1 MYSSFLTLYSLV
13 GDAIP
18 KITVLWDADNESSP
32 HWNREIRTVHARA
45 VYGGWSSPCLKDMGR
60 KTRSST
66 GYLGLWKYD
75 ESRNAEGSGEGGP
88 ASRALMIS
96 HDEIQIH
103 CLDIENGKR
112 NIILN
117 MWRRVTRMG
126 RRQAD
131 LGLVTICRLP
141 VKTLVS
147 SRHSSGTIYYR
158 NKIRG
163 NMGKTCV
170 ASKIGCHSRHPLLL
184 SPDAV
189 PLDL

>member
-1 MYSSFLTLYSLV
+1 MLELLYQGLTAKCDMYSSLLTLYSIV

-18 KITVLWDADNESSP
+18 KFTVLCDADNESSP
-32 HWNREIRTVHARA
+32 HWNREIRTVRARG
-45 VYGGWSSPCLKDMGR
+45 VYGDWSSPCLKDMGR

-88 ASRALMIS
+88 ASRALIIA

-103 CLDIENGKR
+103 CLDTENGKR

-126 RRQAD
+126 RRQAG
-131 LGLVTICRLP
+131 LGIVIYAAYPWRHWFRVGSAPGSLLTG
-141 VKTLVS
+141 VKP
-147 SRHSSGTIYYR
+147 
-158 NKIRG
+158 
-163 NMGKTCV
+163 GKTWGKHV
-170 ASKIGCHSRHPLLL
+170 LPQR
-184 SPDAV
+184 
-189 PLDL
+189 